1 MISDFGSS
9 KVVGYEGDGK
19 FSSAQSINY
28 FLFSENFK
36 GQMKPVKQRSTFVGT
51 AQYISP
57 EVAGGRS
64 CGPEADF
71 WALGGIIFQMISGQ
85 PPFRGVSEYK
95 ILQKINKLQYCFPQG
110 FDETAKDLVKRLLVT
125 EVEERL
131 GHSGIDEIKEH
142 PFFKVNL
149 KFCTKPNNS
158 F

>member
-1 MISDFGSS
+1 MKETVGSQFGTELMS
-9 KVVGYEGDGK
+9 K
-19 FSSAQSINY
+19 
-28 FLFSENFK
+28 FLEQIK
-36 GQMKPVKQRSTFVGT
+36 GQLKPTKQRSTFVGT

-57 EVAGGRS
+57 EVASGRS

-85 PPFRGVSEYK
+85 PPFRGVNEYQ
-95 ILQKINKLQYCFPQG
+95 ILQKINKLHYRFPNG

-131 GHSGIDEIKEH
+131 GYNGIDEIKEH

-149 KFCTKPNNS
+149 QQLIAIIIHF
-158 F
+158 